1 MEIKLEELKTILCGG
16 EKPNAPKSQSELAP
30 NSETFIVVLDRGFVY
45 VGKTRVDGDFVEI
58 TNARCIRTWGT
69 SKGLGEL
76 RDGPKESTKLD
87 DAGAVIAPM
96 RAVIHFIKCT
106 RDW

>member
-1 MEIKLEELKTILCGG
+1 MEIKPEELKAILCGG
-16 EKPNAPKSQSELAP
+16 EKQTSPKTRHELAP
-30 NSETFIVVLDRGFVY
+30 NGETFIVVLDRGFVY
-45 VGKTRVDGDFVEI
+45 VGKTHVDGDFVEI

-87 DAGAVIAPM
+87 DAGAVIAPL